1 MNANFTLPKHVD
13 FTFDIEGVDG
23 EFTIPA
29 IGALTTEQAVALA
42 EITQEE
48 TSLAKRHEKI
58 KNFVLGIIPEL
69 EEKGI
74 GENDYNIIFGAYWQ
88 AQNAADAGK

>member
-29 IGALTTEQAVALA
+29 IGALNTEQGIALA
-42 EITQEE
+42 LIQTEE
-48 TSLAKRHEKI
+48 NLEKRHEKI
-58 KNFVLGIIPEL
+58 KKFLIEMVPQLAEMGLGEH
-69 EEKGI
+69 
-74 GENDYNIIFGAYWQ
+74 DYNIIFGAYFNS
-88 AQNAADAGK
+88 QNETEAGK